1 MKTFAYLLAAFLLTF
16 LVVSS
21 CKNKPVEQRHN
32 HSLEL
37 NNGQKWKVV
46 PEMMGIIHDMEVN
59 LETHSTNADSLDYDG
74 LGLKLQ
80 QGIDSLTQNCTM
92 KGEAHDELH
101 KWLVPYMELVE
112 EFNAAEDELEL
123 NDLYQ
128 KLKESFIRF
137 NTYFQ

>member
-1 MKTFAYLLAAFLLTF
+1 
-16 LVVSS
+16 
-21 CKNKPVEQRHN
+21 
-32 HSLEL
+32 
-37 NNGQKWKVV
+37 
-46 PEMMGIIHDMEVN
+46 MMGIIHDMEVN
-59 LETHSTNADSLDYDG
+59 LETHSTNADSMDYDG